1 MGMHGAGTGIFQEP
15 VRGMLKMIKKKRY
28 GGLILFLA
36 LFLALRPASAL
47 AVHAAETDRIPGRMT
62 EAAQLVSEER
72 FVPARFG
79 PARPFSVK
87 SDSVKADPVKS
98 ANVSLVSVRPVS
110 ASAVSAS
117 PVPERIDPFGKIKGK
132 AFRDPPEQGGLM
144 MPSGHDNPDEEKT
157 SKKKSKKNF
166 EIPQFIKDYH
176 FDADAEKQKLAEAI
190 SKLDE
195 LGFSPEKMA
204 ERLWDIISRRENREK
219 IGKAAEDLKE
229 NTGKLIEKASGAGT
243 DTGSGNEGSGKE
255 TSDKE
260 NSGKNDS
267 GKDDSGK
274 DDSGKDDSDKGGSR
288 QDKSQKE
295 GSGTE
300 ESGTDESPKVESQ
313 KGEPQKEE
321 AQKEES
327 QKEESKKEE
336 AQKEESGKNDS
347 GDSGSGKDSSVKV
360 RKSEDTPLYERAA
373 GGVDRVKEKVR
384 EEASKKVDEAID
396 KAAEAAADYAVKE
409 INETAEK
416 VKEEVR

>member
-1 MGMHGAGTGIFQEP
+1 
-15 VRGMLKMIKKKRY
+15 MIKKKRY
-28 GGLILFLA
+28 GGLILLLA

-176 FDADAEKQKLAEAI
+176 FDADAEKKKLAEAI

-274 DDSGKDDSDKGGSR
+274 DTSDKGGSR
-288 QDKSQKE
+288 QDRSQKE

-327 QKEESKKEE
+327 
-336 AQKEESGKNDS
+336 GKNDS
-347 GDSGSGKDSSVKV
+347 GDSESGKDSSVKV

>member
-1 MGMHGAGTGIFQEP
+1 
-15 VRGMLKMIKKKRY
+15 MIKKKRY
-28 GGLILFLA
+28 SGLILFLA
-36 LFLALRPASAL
+36 IFLALRPASAL
-47 AVHAAETDRIPGRMT
+47 AVHAAETDRIPEQRT

-72 FVPARFG
+72 FVPERI
-79 PARPFSVK
+79 
-87 SDSVKADPVKS
+87 
-98 ANVSLVSVRPVS
+98 
-110 ASAVSAS
+110 
-117 PVPERIDPFGKIKGK
+117 VPERIDPFGKIKGK
-132 AFRDPPEQGGLM
+132 AFRDTPEQGGLM
-144 MPSGHDNPDEEKT
+144 RPSGHDNPDEEKT

-176 FDADAEKQKLAEAI
+176 FDADAEKKKLAEAI

-243 DTGSGNEGSGKE
+243 DTGSGNEGSGKD
-255 TSDKE
+255 TSDT
-260 NSGKNDS
+260 D
-267 GKDDSGK
+267 
-274 DDSGKDDSDKGGSR
+274 GSR

-300 ESGTDESPKVESQ
+300 GSETDESQ
-313 KGEPQKEE
+313 KEKSQKEE
-321 AQKEES
+321 SPKEESQKEES
-327 QKEESKKEE
+327 QKEES
-336 AQKEESGKNDS
+336 QKEESGENDS

>member
-1 MGMHGAGTGIFQEP
+1 
-15 VRGMLKMIKKKRY
+15 MIKKKRY
-28 GGLILFLA
+28 GGLILLLA

-110 ASAVSAS
+110 ASAVSESAVSAS

-176 FDADAEKQKLAEAI
+176 FDADAEKKKLAEAI

-243 DTGSGNEGSGKE
+243 DTGSGNEGSGNE

-274 DDSGKDDSDKGGSR
+274 DDSGKDDSGKDTSDKGGSR

-313 KGEPQKEE
+313 KGEPQ
-321 AQKEES
+321 
-327 QKEESKKEE
+327 KEE

>member
-1 MGMHGAGTGIFQEP
+1 MPEALLNLKGI
-15 VRGMLKMIKKKRY
+15 
-28 GGLILFLA
+28 
-36 LFLALRPASAL
+36 
-47 AVHAAETDRIPGRMT
+47 
-62 EAAQLVSEER
+62 
-72 FVPARFG
+72 
-79 PARPFSVK
+79 
-87 SDSVKADPVKS
+87 DS
-98 ANVSLVSVRPVS
+98 
-110 ASAVSAS
+110 
-117 PVPERIDPFGKIKGK
+117 FGKIKGE

-176 FDADAEKQKLAEAI
+176 FDADAEKKKLAEAI

-274 DDSGKDDSDKGGSR
+274 DDSGKDTSDTDGSR
-288 QDKSQKE
+288 QDNSQKE

-300 ESGTDESPKVESQ
+300 GSETDESQKVESQ

-327 QKEESKKEE
+327 QKEESQKEE
-336 AQKEESGKNDS
+336 AQKEEKMIPETVNPA
-347 GDSGSGKDSSVKV
+347 K
-360 RKSEDTPLYERAA
+360 TAA
-373 GGVDRVKEKVR
+373 
-384 EEASKKVDEAID
+384 
-396 KAAEAAADYAVKE
+396 
-409 INETAEK
+409 
-416 VKEEVR
+416 

>member
-1 MGMHGAGTGIFQEP
+1 
-15 VRGMLKMIKKKRY
+15 MIKKKRY

-72 FVPARFG
+72 FVPAG
-79 PARPFSVK
+79 PDSVK
-87 SDSVKADPVKS
+87 SDSVKADPVRS
-98 ANVSLVSVRPVS
+98 AYVIPVSVIPVS
-110 ASAVSAS
+110 ENAVSVS
-117 PVPERIDPFGKIKGK
+117 TVPERIVPERIVPERIDSFGKIKGE

-176 FDADAEKQKLAEAI
+176 FDADAEKKKLAEAI

-267 GKDDSGK
+267 GKDASGKDTSDK
-274 DDSGKDDSDKGGSR
+274 DDSGKDTSDKGGSR
-288 QDKSQKE
+288 QDKSKKE

-313 KGEPQKEE
+313 KGEPQ
-321 AQKEES
+321 
-327 QKEESKKEE
+327 KEE

>member
-1 MGMHGAGTGIFQEP
+1 
-15 VRGMLKMIKKKRY
+15 MIKKKRY
-28 GGLILFLA
+28 SGLILFLA
-36 LFLALRPASAL
+36 IFLALRPASAL
-47 AVHAAETDRIPGRMT
+47 AVHAAETDRIPEQRT

-72 FVPARFG
+72 FVPERI
-79 PARPFSVK
+79 
-87 SDSVKADPVKS
+87 
-98 ANVSLVSVRPVS
+98 
-110 ASAVSAS
+110 
-117 PVPERIDPFGKIKGK
+117 VPERIDPFGKIKGK
-132 AFRDPPEQGGLM
+132 AFRDPPEQGSLTL
-144 MPSGHDNPDEEKT
+144 PSGHDNPDEEKT

-243 DTGSGNEGSGKE
+243 DTGSGNEGSGKD

-267 GKDDSGK
+267 GNEGSGK
-274 DDSGKDDSDKGGSR
+274 DTSDTDGSR

-300 ESGTDESPKVESQ
+300 GSETDESQ
-313 KGEPQKEE
+313 KEKSQKEE
-321 AQKEES
+321 SPKEES
-327 QKEESKKEE
+327 QKEESQKEKS
-336 AQKEESGKNDS
+336 QKEESGKNDS

>member
-1 MGMHGAGTGIFQEP
+1 
-15 VRGMLKMIKKKRY
+15 MIKKKRY
-28 GGLILFLA
+28 GGLILLLA

-110 ASAVSAS
+110 ASAVSESAVSAS

-176 FDADAEKQKLAEAI
+176 FDVDAEKKKLAEAI

-229 NTGKLIEKASGAGT
+229 NTGKLIERRPEQELTPDPGT
-243 DTGSGNEGSGKE
+243 RVPGK
-255 TSDKE
+255 KLPIKRIP
-260 NSGKNDS
+260 GKMIPEKMIPEKILPIRADP
-267 GKDDSGK
+267 GKIGHKKK
-274 DDSGKDDSDKGGSR
+274 DPELKNPE
-288 QDKSQKE
+288 Q
-295 GSGTE
+295 TN
-300 ESGTDESPKVESQ
+300 
-313 KGEPQKEE
+313 PQKWNLKRENP
-321 AQKEES
+321 KR
-327 QKEESKKEE
+327 KKL
-336 AQKEESGKNDS
+336 KRKNPGKMI
-347 GDSGSGKDSSVKV
+347 
-360 RKSEDTPLYERAA
+360 P
-373 GGVDRVKEKVR
+373 
-384 EEASKKVDEAID
+384 
-396 KAAEAAADYAVKE
+396 
-409 INETAEK
+409 
-416 VKEEVR
+416 

>member
-1 MGMHGAGTGIFQEP
+1 
-15 VRGMLKMIKKKRY
+15 MIKKKRY
-28 GGLILFLA
+28 GGLILLLA

-47 AVHAAETDRIPGRMT
+47 AVHAAETDWIPGRMT

-110 ASAVSAS
+110 ESAVSAS

-176 FDADAEKQKLAEAI
+176 FDVDAEKKKLAEAI

-260 NSGKNDS
+260 NSGENDS

-274 DDSGKDDSDKGGSR
+274 DDSGKDDSGKDDSGKDTSDKGGSR

-327 QKEESKKEE
+327 
-336 AQKEESGKNDS
+336 GKNDS
-347 GDSGSGKDSSVKV
+347 GDSGSGKDSSVKI

>member
-28 GGLILFLA
+28 GGLILLLA

-47 AVHAAETDRIPGRMT
+47 AVHAAETDWIPGRMT

-110 ASAVSAS
+110 ASAVSESAVSAS

-176 FDADAEKQKLAEAI
+176 FDADAEKKKLAEAI

-274 DDSGKDDSDKGGSR
+274 DTSDKGGSR

-300 ESGTDESPKVESQ
+300 ESGTDESQ
-313 KGEPQKEE
+313 KEKSQKEE
-321 AQKEES
+321 SPKEES
-327 QKEESKKEE
+327 QKEES
-336 AQKEESGKNDS
+336 QKEESGKNDS

>member
-1 MGMHGAGTGIFQEP
+1 
-15 VRGMLKMIKKKRY
+15 MIKKKRY
-28 GGLILFLA
+28 GGLILLLA

-110 ASAVSAS
+110 ESTVSAS
-117 PVPERIDPFGKIKGK
+117 PVPERIDPFGKIKGE

-176 FDADAEKQKLAEAI
+176 FDVDAEKKKLAEAI

-274 DDSGKDDSDKGGSR
+274 DTSDKGGSR
-288 QDKSQKE
+288 QDRSQKE

-327 QKEESKKEE
+327 
-336 AQKEESGKNDS
+336 GKNDS
-347 GDSGSGKDSSVKV
+347 GDSESGKDSSVKV

>member
-1 MGMHGAGTGIFQEP
+1 
-15 VRGMLKMIKKKRY
+15 MIKKKRY

-47 AVHAAETDRIPGRMT
+47 AVHAAETDRIPGQMT

-72 FVPARFG
+72 FVPARLVL
-79 PARPFSVK
+79 ARTV
-87 SDSVKADPVKS
+87 SVKADPVRS
-98 ANVSLVSVRPVS
+98 AYVSLVSVRPVS
-110 ASAVSAS
+110 ESAVSESTVSAS

-176 FDADAEKQKLAEAI
+176 FDADAEKKKLAEAI

-274 DDSGKDDSDKGGSR
+274 DTSDKGGSR

-300 ESGTDESPKVESQ
+300 ESGTDESQ
-313 KGEPQKEE
+313 KEKSQKEE
-321 AQKEES
+321 SPKEESQKEES
-327 QKEESKKEE
+327 QKEESQKEE
-336 AQKEESGKNDS
+336 SQKEESGKNDS

>member
-1 MGMHGAGTGIFQEP
+1 
-15 VRGMLKMIKKKRY
+15 MIKKKRY
-28 GGLILFLA
+28 GGLILLLA

-72 FVPARFG
+72 FVPARLVL
-79 PARPFSVK
+79 ARTV
-87 SDSVKADPVKS
+87 SVKADPVRS
-98 ANVSLVSVRPVS
+98 AYVSLVSVRPVS
-110 ASAVSAS
+110 ESAVSESTVSAS

-176 FDADAEKQKLAEAI
+176 FDADAEKKKLAEAI

-260 NSGKNDS
+260 NSGKNAS

-274 DDSGKDDSDKGGSR
+274 DTSDKGGSR

>member
-1 MGMHGAGTGIFQEP
+1 
-15 VRGMLKMIKKKRY
+15 MIKKKRY
-28 GGLILFLA
+28 GGLILLLA

-110 ASAVSAS
+110 ESTVSAS
-117 PVPERIDPFGKIKGK
+117 PVPERIVPERIDSFGKIKGE

-176 FDADAEKQKLAEAI
+176 FDADAEKKKLAEAI

-243 DTGSGNEGSGKE
+243 DTGSGNEGSGNE

-260 NSGKNDS
+260 NS
-267 GKDDSGK
+267 
-274 DDSGKDDSDKGGSR
+274 R
-288 QDKSQKE
+288 E
-295 GSGTE
+295 F
-300 ESGTDESPKVESQ
+300 
-313 KGEPQKEE
+313 
-321 AQKEES
+321 
-327 QKEESKKEE
+327 
-336 AQKEESGKNDS
+336 
-347 GDSGSGKDSSVKV
+347 
-360 RKSEDTPLYERAA
+360 R
-373 GGVDRVKEKVR
+373 EK
-384 EEASKKVDEAID
+384 
-396 KAAEAAADYAVKE
+396 
-409 INETAEK
+409 
-416 VKEEVR
+416 

>member
-1 MGMHGAGTGIFQEP
+1 
-15 VRGMLKMIKKKRY
+15 MIKKKRY
-28 GGLILFLA
+28 GGLILLLA

-47 AVHAAETDRIPGRMT
+47 AVHAAETDWIPGRMT

-117 PVPERIDPFGKIKGK
+117 PVPERIDPFGKIKGE

-176 FDADAEKQKLAEAI
+176 FDADAEKKKLAEAI

-274 DDSGKDDSDKGGSR
+274 DTSDKGGSR

-327 QKEESKKEE
+327 
-336 AQKEESGKNDS
+336 GKNDS
-347 GDSGSGKDSSVKV
+347 VDSGSGKDSSVKV

>member
-1 MGMHGAGTGIFQEP
+1 
-15 VRGMLKMIKKKRY
+15 MIKKKRY
-28 GGLILFLA
+28 GGLILLLA

-72 FVPARFG
+72 FVPARLVL
-79 PARPFSVK
+79 ARTV
-87 SDSVKADPVKS
+87 SVKADPVRS

-110 ASAVSAS
+110 ESTVSAS
-117 PVPERIDPFGKIKGK
+117 PVPERIVPERIDSFGKIKGE

-176 FDADAEKQKLAEAI
+176 FDVDAEKKKLAEAI

-274 DDSGKDDSDKGGSR
+274 DTSDKGGSR

-313 KGEPQKEE
+313 KGEPQ
-321 AQKEES
+321 
-327 QKEESKKEE
+327 KEE

>member
-1 MGMHGAGTGIFQEP
+1 
-15 VRGMLKMIKKKRY
+15 MIKKKRY

-36 LFLALRPASAL
+36 IFLALRPASAL
-47 AVHAAETDRIPGRMT
+47 AVHAAETDRIPEQRT

-72 FVPARFG
+72 FVPARIV
-79 PARPFSVK
+79 PARPVSVK
-87 SDSVKADPVKS
+87 SDSVKADPVRS
-98 ANVSLVSVRPVS
+98 AYVIPVSENAVSVSTVPERIVPERI
-110 ASAVSAS
+110 
-117 PVPERIDPFGKIKGK
+117 VPERIDPFGKIKGK
-132 AFRDPPEQGGLM
+132 AFRDPPEQGGLTL
-144 MPSGHDNPDEEKT
+144 PSGHDNPDEEKT

-176 FDADAEKQKLAEAI
+176 FDADAEKKKLAEAI

-204 ERLWDIISRRENREK
+204 ERLWDLISRRENREK

-255 TSDKE
+255 TSDT
-260 NSGKNDS
+260 D
-267 GKDDSGK
+267 
-274 DDSGKDDSDKGGSR
+274 GSR

-300 ESGTDESPKVESQ
+300 GSETDESQ
-313 KGEPQKEE
+313 KEKSQKEE
-321 AQKEES
+321 SPKEESQKEES
-327 QKEESKKEE
+327 QKEESGE
-336 AQKEESGKNDS
+336 NDS

>member
-1 MGMHGAGTGIFQEP
+1 
-15 VRGMLKMIKKKRY
+15 MIKKKRY
-28 GGLILFLA
+28 GGLILLLA

-176 FDADAEKQKLAEAI
+176 FDADAEKKKLAEAI

-267 GKDDSGK
+267 GKDASGKDTSDKDDSDK
-274 DDSGKDDSDKGGSR
+274 DDSGKDTSDKGGSR
-288 QDKSQKE
+288 QDKSKKE

-313 KGEPQKEE
+313 KGEPQ
-321 AQKEES
+321 
-327 QKEESKKEE
+327 KEE